1 MGFGTLVQ
9 RITYKISGRSTSS
22 SGLYVPSTDL
32 YDYAV
37 GGVPFLSATSDVR
50 PDTEQPVEQRKQQ
63 FDNYKDPG
71 EYSLNQWWLRSQTSF
86 IGGAGIIYQ
95 DPDTQGEPKNLR
107 FNKSVGI
114 DPFSDPDNIQ
124 LLHEMQN
131 LSNISADPNNGVA
144 KVLGSVSMLPGDTTP
159 VSRMWVAKGKTV
171 LLTNVDVS
179 TLNAYGSATLT
190 TSSASFGITSD
201 ITEIGNTAVSP
212 QEYYLYVFVTDT
224 TVANAGIWKVKA
236 ASGAMTATR
245 VYQPPAIQA
254 NITMNKA
261 RGLLAFAQAN
271 ALYMLD
277 PYAAPNTA
285 LPGTPNAV
293 VPKDQII
300 TAITDGP
307 DGIYVSANNST
318 QGYIYRTTFDPTTG
332 VVNGLT
338 LTAVMPYG
346 ERINYINAYVNTYL
360 LISTTSGIRVGNFT
374 TGAVIYGTNI
384 LPVPV
389 TGLAVGPEGSSG
401 FGRSVFYGTRA
412 YVTELGTPQHDGDY
426 GLVAVDLGTLI
437 VDNSIGATINPYC
450 SWTFFAG
457 TPGSTWSVAVAAD
470 GRTVFTSN
478 TNSTA
483 KLFLESGFSY
493 MQTGYLDTGRCRFN
507 TTEPKLFKFLSIKT
521 PSPLEGEVSITVL
534 SEGGG
539 VTPYVTYGPTFGP
552 GVDDISTPTP
562 TGPQNFLALRFT
574 LRRGAVAFNKTGKL
588 DAWQIKALPGTIKQ
602 RLITR
607 QFLCFNS
614 EKDKSGQVISGD
626 TMSLDRLTA
635 VEQMC
640 QRGDTVTYQDLV
652 NNIATQVII
661 DTFKFTMLA
670 SPGPNGE
677 NYGGYL
683 TVNMRT
689 VADSVPPIS
698 NTGGG
703 EADGD

>member
-9 RITYKISGRSTSS
+9 RITYKISGRSSSS
-22 SGLYVPSTDL
+22 SGLYIPSTDL
-32 YDYAV
+32 YDYAL

-50 PDTEQPVEQRKQQ
+50 PDVEKSVPQRKQQ

-86 IGGAGIIYQ
+86 VGGAGIIYQ
-95 DPDTQGEPKNLR
+95 DPDTQGQPKNIR
-107 FNKSVGI
+107 FNRSVGI
-114 DPFSDPDNIQ
+114 DPFSDPDNIL
-124 LLHEMQN
+124 LLHEMQS
-131 LSNISADPNNGVA
+131 LTNISGDPNDGVA
-144 KVLGSVSMLPGDTTP
+144 KVLGTINQLPGDTSP
-159 VSRMWVAKGKTV
+159 QDRMWVAKGKTV
-171 LLTNVDVS
+171 LLTNCDVS
-179 TLNAYGSATLT
+179 TLNAYGNVTLT
-190 TSSASFGITSD
+190 TSSASQGIISD
-201 ITEIGNTAVSP
+201 ITEIGNTAVTP
-212 QEYYLYVFVTDT
+212 QEYYLYVFVKDS
-224 TVANAGIWKVKA
+224 TVANAGIWKIKA

-271 ALYMLD
+271 AFYMLD
-277 PYAAPNTA
+277 PYAGASTA

-307 DGIYVSANNST
+307 DGVYVSANSST
-318 QGYIYRTTFDPTTG
+318 QGYIYKTTFDPTTG

-338 LTAVMPYG
+338 LTAIMPVG
-346 ERINYINAYVNTYL
+346 ERINYINAYVNTYMA
-360 LISTTSGIRVGNFT
+360 ISTTVGIRVGTFT
-374 TGAVIYGTNI
+374 GTGIQYSTNI

-389 TGLAVGPEGSSG
+389 TGLNAGPEGSSG

-412 YVTELGTPQHDGDY
+412 YITELGTPQHDGDF
-426 GLVAVDLGTLI
+426 GLVAVDLATLI
-437 VDNSIGATINPYC
+437 TDTAVNSTFNAYST
-450 SWTFFAG
+450 WTFFAG
-457 TPGSTWSVAVAAD
+457 TPGSTWSVAVTAS

-507 TTEPKLFKFLSIKT
+507 TIEPKLFKFLSIKT
-521 PSPLEGEVSITVL
+521 PTPLEGEVSISL
-534 SEGGG
+534 LDSGGG
-539 VTPYVTYGPTFGP
+539 TTPYVTYGPTFVP

-562 TGPQNFLALRFT
+562 TGPQNWIALRFT
-574 LRRGAVAFNKTGKL
+574 LRRGAIAFNKTAKV

-602 RLITR
+602 RMITR

-614 EKDKSGQVISGD
+614 EKDKSGQLIQGD
-626 TMSLDRLTA
+626 TQSLDKLTA
-635 VEQMC
+635 VRQMC
-640 QRGDTVTYQDLV
+640 QRGDTVTLQDLV
-652 NNIATQVII
+652 NNVADQVIV
-661 DTFKFTMLA
+661 DDYQFTMTA

-683 TVNMRT
+683 TVMLRT

-698 NTGGG
+698 PAGGG
-703 EADGD
+703 GIDGD